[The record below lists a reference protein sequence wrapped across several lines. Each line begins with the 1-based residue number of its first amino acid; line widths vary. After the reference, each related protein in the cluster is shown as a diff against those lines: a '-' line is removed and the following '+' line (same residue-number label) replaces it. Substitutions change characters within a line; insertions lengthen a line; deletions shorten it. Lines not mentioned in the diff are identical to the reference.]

1 MHDDGFYQL
10 LDQALEEA
18 IADPASLGLQKK
30 AYRVEEDLTSPKSDL
45 SGSPRNLEP
54 RPRYLKTDAEG
65 VAPANKKRFLVDKI
79 PVNSGKEVDF
89 ESGLNLNP

>member
-1 MHDDGFYQL
+1 M

-18 IADPASLGLQKK
+18 CADPENLGLAKK
-30 AYRVEEDLTSPKSDL
+30 SWRVEEDLTSPKSDF
-45 SGSPRNLEP
+45 SGSPRNLDP
-54 RPRYLKTDAEG
+54 RPRYLKTDADG

-79 PVNSGKEVDF
+79 QINSGKEVDF